1 MNQSAP
7 SAEMAAPLMPS
18 PFRLVLTLGLI
29 AMLSGFIIVLVHQVT
44 AEPIARNHRRALE
57 AAIFTVLPGAETRVS
72 FALDGETLQRLDEAD
87 IENTELFAGFDGDGQ
102 LVGVALQAAARG
114 YAGEI
119 RVLYGF
125 DPAAQAIIGF
135 TVLQSSET
143 PGLGDKIESDP
154 AFLANFEQLE
164 ARLDPA
170 TGDIANPIVTVKE
183 GEKENP
189 WEIDGISGATVSSEA
204 VGRALRVGTAE
215 WVPRVMRNVEA
226 LRSAKTGEGPS

>member
-1 MNQSAP
+1 MNTSAP
-7 SAEMAAPLMPS
+7 SQAVTAPPMPS
-18 PFRLVLTLGLI
+18 PFRLVFTLGLI

-57 AAIFTVLPGAETRVS
+57 TAIYTVLPGAETRVN
-72 FALDGETLQRLDEAD
+72 FALDGETLQRLDDGD

-125 DPAAQAIIGF
+125 DPEAQAIIGF

-154 AFLANFEQLE
+154 AFLDNFEQLE

-170 TGDIANPIVTVKE
+170 TGEIANPIVTVKE
-183 GEKENP
+183 GERENP

-204 VGRALRVGTAE
+204 VGRALRLSTAE
-215 WVPRVMRNVEA
+215 WVPRVLENLDILQSHTAREVQ
-226 LRSAKTGEGPS
+226 P